1 MKKVLTFLIVILFT
15 VVSIKAEQT
24 QTIDEKV
31 KDNSNKYQEIQIPDR
46 RGTNDF
52 REATKGMKYDQPAI
66 GVENGVYKD
75 GTTGVTGIYTQDG
88 LRYQIQINIGWKAN
102 GGPENATKMA
112 KATTTA
118 VANIL
123 NKYGQIYSVD
133 KLNEMC
139 DKYGDRDG
147 NGVLDLNEA
156 IDLVNLIASN
166 YNVISDDY
174 DWENSCINNWNKFGE
189 DVIEA
194 MNKELEKMYTEI
206 EKGRDGRYKREIEIN
221 KNIEVKVYGK
231 TKEDVIKRTRY
242 VISRLKKK

>member
-112 KATTTA
+112 KEITTGY
-118 VANIL
+118 ANVL
-123 NKYGQIYSVD
+123 KLYAMDNSVE
-133 KLNEMC
+133 KLNEIC

-147 NGVLDLNEA
+147 NGVLGLEESN
-156 IDLVNLIASN
+156 NLFKHIRKE
-166 YNVISDDY
+166 YNMPKANGYELIEYLKEKVQKQSKPYKINKIGDHKYRLEGKINGTKVEFTGATEKKVISTY
-174 DWENSCINNWNKFGE
+174 NRLYNK
-189 DVIEA
+189 
-194 MNKELEKMYTEI
+194 
-206 EKGRDGRYKREIEIN
+206 
-221 KNIEVKVYGK
+221 
-231 TKEDVIKRTRY
+231 
-242 VISRLKKK
+242 